1 MLEEDYAAHAMN
13 IARLYTGSDG
23 QTHIEAMS
31 LDTHPELA
39 TAQNADSILFRV
51 WNPLTYW
58 SSHPAPQCRF
68 VITLSGEVE
77 FRAADGS
84 VHRCRRGDAILAE
97 DLTAPVIRRESSAVS
112 RGA

>member
-1 MLEEDYAAHAMN
+1 MN
-13 IARLYTGSDG
+13 IAHLYTGSDG

-39 TAQNADSILFRV
+39 TAQDADSILFRV
-51 WNPLTYW
+51 WDPLTYW
-58 SSHPAPQCRF
+58 DSHPAPRRRF

-77 FRAADGS
+77 FGLVDGS

-97 DLTAPVIRRESSAVS
+97 DLTGAGHTTRVVSSQSWCVAAIEL
-112 RGA
+112 G